1 MGSNDRSGFR
11 ERRYPRPSSSDE
23 QVGGASKRNHFRI
36 QRFAPE
42 GTEDRHEYYVQIVI
56 SRKAAIL
63 LTLFLTVVLSL
74 VDTCN
79 RIVFPV

>member
-11 ERRYPRPSSSDE
+11 ERRYPRPSSHDE
-23 QVGGASKRNHFRI
+23 QVGGAAKRNRFRI

-42 GTEDRHEYYVQIVI
+42 DSEDRNEYYIQIVI
-56 SRKAAIL
+56 SRKAAALLIL
-63 LTLFLTVVLSL
+63 LGTVVLSL

-79 RIVFPV
+79 RLVFPV